1 MPRILIVED
10 DAAVANLM
18 KDTLEAE
25 FHDVELA
32 YSGDDGLLLLERFDF
47 DLLVLDWE
55 LPNLSGIEICDSYRK
70 RGGMA
75 PVIFVTARGELD
87 DKEKGF
93 QTGAD
98 DYLLKPFQ
106 MRELALRAQA
116 LLRRPKERSDD
127 TIHYRDLLI
136 EPRKGSVRKN
146 EKDVRLQPREMA
158 LLEFLARNKGLVFSS
173 SALIDRVWKTDT
185 EATDISVRG
194 CIARLRKKLN
204 IQDGEPFIENLRGL
218 GYRLPEDSSK

>member
-18 KDTLEAE
+18 RETLKAE

-32 YSGDDGLLLLERFDF
+32 YSGDDGLLLLNQFEF

-55 LPNLSGIEICDSYRK
+55 LPNLSGIEICESYRK
-70 RGGMA
+70 KGGMA
-75 PVIFVTARGELD
+75 PVIFVTARGD
-87 DKEKGF
+87 MSDKEKGF
-93 QTGAD
+93 HTGAD
-98 DYLLKPFQ
+98 DYLLKPFD
-106 MRELALRAQA
+106 MRELTLRTQA
-116 LLRRPKERSDD
+116 LLRRPKERTDD
-127 TIHYRDLLI
+127 TIRYRDILI

-146 EKDVRLQPREMA
+146 DKDVRLQPREMA
-158 LLEFLARNKGLVFSS
+158 LLEFLARNKGLIFSS
-173 SALIDRVWKTDT
+173 SALIDRVWKLET

-194 CIARLRKKLN
+194 CIARLRKKLD

-218 GYRLPEDSSK
+218 GYRLPED